1 MSDFNITIPGGESK
15 RLKTGGKYC
24 PTDIVVTAEKTNLL
38 DAYWEIFQ
46 QGGKRTN
53 YHGAFGCH
61 DLPDEMIMNPKYPIC
76 PDDSGRSYTYEGA
89 RIFNYFRRHENTN
102 WSEMGITLDMSKVS
116 YPFLT
121 FANTGITN
129 LDVDLSNAKELN
141 QTFIHSDCGC
151 EHGDLNIRLRVSE
164 RCTSYILPFSYCSKF
179 VGIIFT
185 EDSVIAGSGID
196 VSLSE
201 RLTHESL
208 MSMINA
214 LKDFSGSGTTYT
226 ITFGTVNLAKLTD
239 SEKAIAIQK
248 GWTLA

>member
-1 MSDFNITIPGGESK
+1 MSDFNITVPGGESK
-15 RLKTGGKYC
+15 KLKTGGKYC
-24 PTDIVVTAEKTNLL
+24 PSDIVVSAEATDPL
-38 DAYWEIFQ
+38 DSYWEIFQ

-53 YHGAFGCH
+53 YCRAFGCQ
-61 DLPDEMIMNPKYPIC
+61 DLSDEMIMNPKYPIC
-76 PDDSGRSYTYEGA
+76 PDDKGRFYSYEGA
-89 RIFNYFRRHENTN
+89 AIFCYYQKAKNTD
-102 WSEMGITLDMSKVS
+102 WTKMGITLDMSKVS
-116 YPFLT
+116 YPSST

-141 QTFIHSDCGC
+141 QTFVHSDCGC
-151 EHGDLNIRLRVSE
+151 NHGDLNIRLKVSE
-164 RCTSYILPFSYCSKF
+164 RCTSYILPFSYCQKF

-214 LKDFSGSGTTYT
+214 LKDFSGSGTTHT